1 MTRFL
6 SREWDDS
13 QCAGLN
19 EETGRLFAY
28 HQATKHTY
36 QSVRANAHYLDWSN
50 QPDPFRTYE
59 GAPVTVLAPDPGF
72 PSIGTFKTMGA
83 LGGRTEVATEDDPAG
98 RDALRLDAIWLSR

>member
-6 SREWDDS
+6 SGIFGDPQD
-13 QCAGLN
+13 AGFN
-19 EETGRLFAY
+19 EDTERLFAY

-36 QSVRANAHYLDWSN
+36 HSVRANAHYLDWGN

-59 GAPVTVLAPDPGF
+59 GAPLTVLAPDAGF

-83 LGGRTEVATEDDPAG
+83 LAGRTEFATEDDSSG
-98 RDALRLDAIWLSR
+98 RDA